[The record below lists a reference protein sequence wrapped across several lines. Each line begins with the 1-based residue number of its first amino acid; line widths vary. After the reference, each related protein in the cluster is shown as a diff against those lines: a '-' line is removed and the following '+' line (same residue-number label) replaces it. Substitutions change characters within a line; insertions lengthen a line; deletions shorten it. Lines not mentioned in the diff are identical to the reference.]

1 MQRSSS
7 SRKLI
12 IGGFLVAIVALS
24 LFALATV
31 LIPLLQNPGVRTG
44 QLDASQAK
52 PASTSVDGTWAL
64 VRGYAPN
71 QSSVGY
77 TFPEV
82 LPSDRRITSGSTQG
96 VGGSAEIIDGKVV
109 SGEIEVDMTTI
120 ATDIEKRDI
129 NVRSKIFEV
138 DTYPR
143 ARFEL
148 IGPVDVSHLPED
160 GTTAN
165 VTIPGTLTIKDVSR
179 EISAEF
185 TAVRSGDLISMSA
198 TIPINRL
205 DYNVETPEFVAAVIE
220 ETGELNVL
228 LTFQKQEG

>member
-1 MQRSSS
+1 MQRSPS

-12 IGGFLVAIVALS
+12 IGGFLAAIVALS

-52 PASTSVDGTWAL
+52 PASTSVDGTWAV

-109 SGEIEVDMTTI
+109 SGEIEVEVHIKRIDLAKVNSIDLHI
-120 ATDIEKRDI
+120 ATLLKEQQPDLYASLQQEAQK
-129 NVRSKIFEV
+129 N
-138 DTYPR
+138 
-143 ARFEL
+143 
-148 IGPVDVSHLPED
+148 
-160 GTTAN
+160 TT
-165 VTIPGTLTIKDVSR
+165 K
-179 EISAEF
+179 
-185 TAVRSGDLISMSA
+185 
-198 TIPINRL
+198 
-205 DYNVETPEFVAAVIE
+205 
-220 ETGELNVL
+220 
-228 LTFQKQEG
+228 